1 MENAGGVAIIV
12 TRTSGS
18 NGELS
23 VGYTTIKGSATEGAI
38 YTFSS
43 GSTTFAAG
51 DAVTKTFTAP
61 IINDKGA
68 ESDETVK
75 FSLSNPFGKT
85 MLGAPSTAV
94 SRITMTTSGRR
105 TCAGVTATIVDT
117 DNNDTLQGTS
127 GPRRHPG

>member
-1 MENAGGVAIIV
+1 MENAGGVAMTV
-12 TRTSGS
+12 THTGGS

-23 VGYTTIKGSATEGAI
+23 VGYTTTKGSAAEGAI

-51 DAVTKTFTAP
+51 DAVTKTFTVP
-61 IINDKGA
+61 IINDIGA

-75 FSLSNPFGKT
+75 FSLSNPFGET

-94 SRITMTTSGRR
+94 LRTTDDDKWAANLRR
-105 TCAGVTATIVDT
+105 CYGHD
-117 DNNDTLQGTS
+117 
-127 GPRRHPG
+127 RRHGQ